1 MNENG
6 SDIRI
11 TIDDKV
17 SIRPQVTMLSVLKYI
32 EYETWFALAEFIDNA
47 LASYLKNKEILEAA
61 EGSDFQLWVKIELNE
76 VEDKITIRDNAAGI
90 GISDYGRAFRAAEI
104 PPDNT
109 GLSEFGMGM
118 KSAACWF
125 ADKWSVTTSA
135 INDDIERKVTFD
147 MQEIFD
153 GKIEE
158 LDIQTRVVSKESHF
172 TKIEL
177 FNVSKMPRKK
187 AVGTLKSHLG
197 SIYRDFLRKGI
208 LHLKIDTEEL
218 HFTETRVLKAL
229 QFNQQDGA
237 AIDWIKAI
245 DFEIE
250 KGISVKGF
258 VAIREKAS
266 TAHAGFALFRR
277 GRVIQGSYDTG
288 FRPELIFGHSNSYRY
303 QRIFGELHLEG
314 FDVNFTKKGIQWDE
328 KLDQFLKLLKDQ
340 ISQPSF
346 PLFQQAE
353 QYRARATEKEYLT
366 TKKSLDIVI
375 KDLKSKGSEAVT
387 DIVNQPHEPEEEKPQ
402 LLEVAKGL
410 SQSFSL
416 HFNRTTWSIIIEMSY
431 DESTTELI
439 DIASQSQGLENREI
453 TIRLSLT
460 HPFMVAHVGVDNGK
474 LDPVLRMVAVLGI
487 SEILARESG
496 SKSQG
501 EVRRNFNE
509 LIYNLSKTN

>member
-1 MNENG
+1 MEANIDNIKILNE
-6 SDIRI
+6 
-11 TIDDKV
+11 DKV

-32 EYETWFALAEFIDNA
+32 EYETWFALAEFIDNS
-47 LASYLKNKEILEAA
+47 LASYLKYKEILEAT
-61 EGSDFQLWVKIELNE
+61 EGPSFQLLVKIEINE

-90 GISDYGRAFRAAEI
+90 ALTDYGRAFRAAEI

-125 ADKWSVTTSA
+125 SDKWSVTTSA
-135 INDDIERKVTFD
+135 INDNVERKVTFD
-147 MQEIFD
+147 MKEIFD

-158 LDIQTRVVSKESHF
+158 LDIQTRPISKESHY

-187 AVGTLKSHLG
+187 AVGTLKGHLS

-208 LHLKIDTEEL
+208 IHIKIDTEEIA
-218 HFTETRVLKAL
+218 FSETRVLTAP
-229 QFNQQDGA
+229 QYNQQGGA
-237 AIDWIKAI
+237 VIEWKKDI
-245 DFEIE
+245 DFTIG
-250 KGISVKGF
+250 KGINITGF

-266 TAHAGFALFRR
+266 TTHAGFALFRR
-277 GRVIQGSYDTG
+277 GRVIQGSYDMG

-314 FDVNFTKKGIQWDE
+314 FDVNFTKKGIQWDD
-328 KLDQFLKLLKDQ
+328 KLDQFLKSLKDE
-340 ISQPSF
+340 ISKPTF

-353 QYRARATEKEYLT
+353 QYRARATEKEYLN
-366 TKKSLDIVI
+366 TKKSLDAVV
-375 KDLKSKGSEAVT
+375 KDLTSKGPVALTEVSNHINET
-387 DIVNQPHEPEEEKPQ
+387 IEEKAHLTQ
-402 LLEVAKGL
+402 VTQTL
-410 SQSFSL
+410 SQSFSI
-416 HFNRTTWSIIIEMSY
+416 HFNRTTWNVIIEMSF
-431 DESTTELI
+431 DESATDLI
-439 DIASQSQGLENREI
+439 DIANQSQGIESRQV

-460 HPFMVAHVGVDNGK
+460 HPFMIAYVGVDNGK
-474 LDPVLRMVAVLGI
+474 IDPVLRIIAVLGI
-487 SEILARESG
+487 SEVLARESG

-501 EVRRNFNE
+501 EIRRNFNE